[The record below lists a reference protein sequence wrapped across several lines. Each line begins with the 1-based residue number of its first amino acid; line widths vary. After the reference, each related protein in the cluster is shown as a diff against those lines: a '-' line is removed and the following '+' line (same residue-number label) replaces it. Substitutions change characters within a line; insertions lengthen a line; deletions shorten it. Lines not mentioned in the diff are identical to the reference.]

1 MGFHSHF
8 DLVRSCLSLSKN
20 SVEDHCLE
28 GRGEEGEEE
37 GGRMEEG
44 RGGREGGRGGREG
57 GRKEEEEEGGGRVK
71 FKWCGTHNM
80 LPLEPT
86 YGYTVRVRG

>member
-37 GGRMEEG
+37 GGR
-44 RGGREGGRGGREG
+44 EGGRGGREG
-57 GRKEEEEEGGGRVK
+57 GRKRKRREGEGSSSSGVVHIIC
-71 FKWCGTHNM
+71 F
-80 LPLEPT
+80 L
-86 YGYTVRVRG
+86 